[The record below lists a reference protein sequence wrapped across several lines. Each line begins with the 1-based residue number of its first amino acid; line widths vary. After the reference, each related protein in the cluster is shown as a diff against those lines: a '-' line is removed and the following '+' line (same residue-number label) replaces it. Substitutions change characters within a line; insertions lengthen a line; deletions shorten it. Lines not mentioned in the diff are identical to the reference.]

1 MKLYETIARYYDD
14 IFPLKQFQVDFAL
27 ECAKENNTKSLL
39 DIGCATGAFAASM
52 IDKVDYVSAFDMDE
66 IMINI
71 ALLKYQDKAVSYKI
85 GDMLFLDDLYDD
97 VKFDMIT
104 CFGNTLVHLSSF
116 DVQEVLIGIKKH
128 LNEKNGVFLM
138 QILNYDYIFEEN
150 ITKLPPIDNHKITF
164 KRYYNLENKKKIEF
178 ETKLIVKEDNSEI
191 QNNIF
196 LYPIRKDELD
206 TMLKQAG
213 FNTITYYKNYVEDI
227 ADGQHLPL
235 IVKAV

>member
-1 MKLYETIARYYDD
+1 MKFYETIAKYYDD

-27 ECAKENNTKSLL
+27 KCAKENNAKSLL

-97 VKFDMIT
+97 MKFDMIT
-104 CFGNTLVHLSSF
+104 CFGNTLIHLASS
-116 DVQEVLIGIKKH
+116 DVQEALIGINKH
-128 LNEKNGVFLM
+128 LNENGVFLM
-138 QILNYDYIFEEN
+138 QILSYDYIFEEN
-150 ITKLPPIDNHKITF
+150 IIELPLIDNHKITF

-178 ETKLIVKEDNSEI
+178 ETKLIIKEDNDEI
-191 QNNIF
+191 KNNIF
-196 LYPIRKDELD
+196 LYPIRKNELYN
-206 TMLKQAG
+206 MLKQAG
-213 FNTITYYKNYVEDI
+213 FNTITYYKNYVGDE
-227 ADGQHLPL
+227 ADGKHLPL
-235 IVKAV
+235 IVKAI